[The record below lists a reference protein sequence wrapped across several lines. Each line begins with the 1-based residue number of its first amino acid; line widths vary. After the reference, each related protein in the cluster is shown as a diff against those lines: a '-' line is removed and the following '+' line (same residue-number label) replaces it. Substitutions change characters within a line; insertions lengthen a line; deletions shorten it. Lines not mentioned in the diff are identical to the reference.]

1 DTVHLVGAPGAV
13 WKRDGNNIT
22 PSSRLLFTDAGGL
35 VIMEVSRED
44 NADYECFLNGRQ
56 MVKYRLVVDHEECTK
71 PRSVQAYKSCQR
83 EWCKKADQYKAALAD
98 WHDAKR
104 RNAQCLVN
112 DSRSNLDNT
121 IE

>member
-1 DTVHLVGAPGAV
+1 M
-13 WKRDGNNIT
+13 N
-22 PSSRLLFTDAGGL
+22 
-35 VIMEVSRED
+35 VSKED
-44 NADYECFLNGRQ
+44 NADYECVVNGKQ
-56 MVKYRLVVDHEECTK
+56 LIKYRLVVDHDECTQ

-104 RNAQCLVN
+104 RNAQCMVN
-112 DSRSNLDNT
+112 DSTSHLHNR